1 MGVLSMIFKL
11 IFFPFYIFRNIFTT
25 KQYRIY
31 LDQKQEMHNQIREI
45 NKTRHGVE
53 REKEPDPEKFKMLDE
68 RERHLKRAVK
78 ELRKT
83 YISQSRLEKKPTSMH
98 RFRMEKR
105 REKKLRKVAG
115 KLD

>member
-11 IFFPFYIFRNIFTT
+11 IFFPYYILRNILTT

-31 LDQKQEMHNQIREI
+31 LDQKEEMHNQLREI
-45 NKTRHGVE
+45 SKARRGVKK
-53 REKEPDPEKFKMLDE
+53 EKETDPEKLKILDE
-68 RERHLKRAVK
+68 RERHLRKAVK

-83 YISQSRLEKKPTSMH
+83 YISQSRLEKRPTSMH